1 MRSCPEVDAE
11 RAAVGGGGCE
21 GDFLAMP
28 MHDWTNF
35 FLITGAAGAQLIGLL
50 FVVVTLGTG
59 LPTAQSLA
67 GIRAF
72 LTPTLFCFSSV
83 FFQAIAVLVPQ
94 SWPTRLGVVVLGLA
108 GVAYGV
114 RAIHLRRRLDFVSLR
129 GASWLPYNAV
139 PLIANVVLTAGGV
152 ALITGQDFALGAIAT
167 ATTLLLVAGI
177 YGAWDLTLWMIENR
191 GKA

>member
-1 MRSCPEVDAE
+1 
-11 RAAVGGGGCE
+11 
-21 GDFLAMP
+21 

-50 FVVVTLGTG
+50 FVVVTLGSG

-83 FFQAIAVLVPQ
+83 FFQAIAVLAPQ
-94 SWPTRLGVVVLGLA
+94 TWPTRWAVVVLGLA
-108 GVAYGV
+108 GLAYGV
-114 RAIHLRRRLDFVSLR
+114 RAIHLRRRLDFISLR
-129 GASWLPYNAV
+129 GFSVPYDAV
-139 PLIANVVLTAGGV
+139 PLIANAVLTAGGA
-152 ALITGQDFALGAIAT
+152 ALIAGQAFALGAIAT
-167 ATTLLLVAGI
+167 ATTLLLIAGI
-177 YGAWDLTLWMIENR
+177 FGAWDLTLWMIENR